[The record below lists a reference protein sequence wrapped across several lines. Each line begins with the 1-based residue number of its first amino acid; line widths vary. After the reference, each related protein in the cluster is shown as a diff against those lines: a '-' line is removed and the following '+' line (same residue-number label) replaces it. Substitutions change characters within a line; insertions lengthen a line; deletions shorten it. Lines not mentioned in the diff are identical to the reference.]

1 MQCLTIAIFFCHMQP
16 FHPCKTSSGSFPF
29 PLTQI
34 YPLSLRYRD
43 IALDIL
49 SCSPASL
56 KDSTHFFS
64 PSHLF
69 SLKKCIALFLLP
81 GTTTAKS
88 ALSNEYLHKPLICLM
103 FQLFESF
110 LNKYWIPF
118 ESTENSRT

>member
-1 MQCLTIAIFFCHMQP
+1 MQCLTIGIFFCHMQP
-16 FHPCKTSSGSFPF
+16 FHLCKISSGSFPF

-56 KDSTHFFS
+56 KNYPFFP
-64 PSHLF
+64 PSHLV

-81 GTTTAKS
+81 GTMTTKS
-88 ALSNEYLHKPLICLM
+88 ALSNEYKPLVCLI
-103 FQLFESF
+103 FQLFGSF

-118 ESTENSRT
+118 ESTEKSRT